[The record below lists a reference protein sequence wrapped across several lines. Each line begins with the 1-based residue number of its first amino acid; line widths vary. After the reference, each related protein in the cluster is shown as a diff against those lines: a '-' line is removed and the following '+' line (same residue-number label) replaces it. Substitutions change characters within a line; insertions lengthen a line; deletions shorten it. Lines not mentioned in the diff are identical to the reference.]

1 VEELLKAVGSAQRT
15 PAAGSAATAT
25 AALATALV
33 AKAARRSKQVWPEA
47 GGAIAQAAAL
57 DARLRETATA
67 LEVSYDTAIE
77 ALEAGD
83 QDQIAVCVPRA
94 AQDSL
99 ELARIAADVAELA
112 VDTGHRCDQ
121 AHHADMAVAAML
133 AEAATRAGAHLVA
146 VNLLSREDDDRSSEA
161 RLLVGR
167 AQAAALTLARER

>member
-1 VEELLKAVGSAQRT
+1 M
-15 PAAGSAATAT
+15 
-25 AALATALV
+25 
-33 AKAARRSKQVWPEA
+33 KAARRSRDVWPEA

-57 DARLRETATA
+57 DARLQQAATA
-67 LEVSYDTAIE
+67 LEVSYESAIE

-83 QDQIAVCVPRA
+83 QDYIALHVPRA
-94 AQDSL
+94 AQESL

-133 AEAATRAGAHLVA
+133 AEAATRAGAHLVS
-146 VNLLSREDDDRSSEA
+146 VNLLSREDDERSSEA

-167 AQAAALTLARER
+167 AQAAAVTLASER